1 MRVIDEDQ
9 VRNAVT
15 IADLIPVMERA
26 LIDFS
31 AGRIVQPVRRMLEVA
46 DRGGLFA
53 PMPVIMDDVIGV
65 KALTY
70 YPGNEARGIPTH
82 HAQIL
87 LFRADTGEPL
97 ATIDGRLI
105 TELRTAAVSAAAT
118 KAMAATDARVLA
130 ILGSGVQAR
139 SHFEALRLVRD
150 FIEFRVW
157 SPTATHARRFAEAT
171 GARLAASAA
180 DAVADADVVVTATAA
195 TTPILE
201 GAWLKVGAH
210 VNAVGAP
217 RPAWRELDDA
227 AMGNLLVVD
236 SREAALKESGDVIL
250 SKAVIAAELGEVLA
264 GHKIVNRARTTVFK
278 SVGLAVEDVAAA
290 RLAFER
296 SRS

>member
-31 AGRIVQPVRRMLEVA
+31 AGRFVQPVRQMLEVA

-65 KALTY
+65 KAFTY
-70 YPGNEARGIPTH
+70 YPGNDARGIPTH

-150 FIEFRVW
+150 FIECRVW

-264 GHKIVNRARTTVFK
+264 GNKIVNRARTTVFK
-278 SVGLAVEDVAAA
+278 SVGLAVEDMAAA

-296 SRS
+296 ARS

>member
-1 MRVIDEDQ
+1 MRVIDDDQ

-31 AGRIVQPVRRMLEVA
+31 AGRVVQPVRQMLEVA

-53 PMPVIMDDVIGV
+53 PMPVILDDVIGI

-70 YPGNEARGIPTH
+70 YPGNAARGIPTH

-105 TELRTAAVSAAAT
+105 TEMRTAAVSAAAT
-118 KAMAATDARVLA
+118 KAMAAPDARVLA
-130 ILGSGVQAR
+130 VLGSGVQAR
-139 SHFEALRLVRD
+139 SHIEALRLVRD
-150 FIEFRVW
+150 FAEVRVW
-157 SPTATHARRFAEAT
+157 SPTAAHARRFADAT
-171 GARLAASAA
+171 GARMAAGPA
-180 DAVADADVVVTATAA
+180 DAVAGADVIVTATAA

-227 AMGNLLVVD
+227 AMANFLVVD

-250 SKAVIAAELGEVLA
+250 SQAAIAAELGEVLA
-264 GHKIVNRARTTVFK
+264 DHEIVNWARTTVFK

-290 RLAFER
+290 RLVFER
-296 SRS
+296 TRR